1 MRKVELTIEF
11 TGITRKFAADCLAR
25 YFGTEVKVGL
35 GSGYLVKDKLGRDW
49 TVTYAKSVR
58 ADGYLKEDEADD
70 YKNCINTPE
79 LYISADVDDSNL
91 IHDLLVVLRSCGAM
105 LNELCSMHVLV
116 GCPSDQR
123 KAGVYLSEYCKYQD
137 KQIEMFKTSA
147 AYTARYA
154 KPYQYQTDAYEIDD
168 YSDIVSY
175 VESTYASVPN
185 FDEEFSS
192 KYALNFLSAAVFG
205 KLEFKAF
212 NSSFDEEYVKNAVHW
227 VDSFMSHCDEVYA
240 NSWLN
245 EYLAMRA

>member
-79 LYISADVDDSNL
+79 LYISADIDDSNL
-91 IHDLLVVLRSCGAM
+91 IHDLLVILRSCGAM

-123 KAGVYLSEYCKYQD
+123 KAGVYLSEYCKCQD

-154 KPYQYQTDAYEIDD
+154 KPYQYQTSAFRHICQLVALYGIFYRVSFGPHNAPISVSFSCVFRKVKKPAYSPAFCYLPI
-168 YSDIVSY
+168 SKSSLNQRRA
-175 VESTYASVPN
+175 STYA
-185 FDEEFSS
+185 
-192 KYALNFLSAAVFG
+192 L
-205 KLEFKAF
+205 
-212 NSSFDEEYVKNAVHW
+212 
-227 VDSFMSHCDEVYA
+227 
-240 NSWLN
+240 
-245 EYLAMRA
+245 